1 MLIDLLS
8 TSNYAQYNIKL
19 AHIIGLEGA
28 IYINELLN
36 INEKAVRKSKL
47 KEGAM
52 KLKRSYITQ
61 RTTFSTAK
69 QLDIENRLVDIGL
82 IVRDDLE
89 PDLLSID
96 ISILT
101 SFVMAEDEALIKDI
115 SKIAKKKSSKTLTK
129 AEEDLIKLKNIVK
142 VDNDELRR
150 AYYEWI
156 ETMYL
161 KQGWLSQKAIGI
173 AQYIVDQFANHN
185 LDIALK
191 VIEIASTN
199 GYKDMQWAINKYNAN
214 YAVQQTINPAV
225 MNFEVDSTQA
235 LGEDIF

>member
-1 MLIDLLS
+1 MLIDLVS

-28 IYINELLN
+28 IYVNELLN

-61 RTTFSTAK
+61 RTTFSSTK
-69 QLDIENRLVDIGL
+69 QLEIENRLVDIGL
-82 IVRDDLE
+82 IVRDPLE

-96 ISILT
+96 IGILT
-101 SFVMAEDEALIKDI
+101 GLVMAEDETLIKDI
-115 SKIAKKKSSKTLTK
+115 SKIAKKKGSKALTK
-129 AEEDLIKLKNIVK
+129 SEEDLIKLKNVVK
-142 VDNDELRR
+142 VENDELRK

-156 ETMYL
+156 ETIYL
-161 KQGWLSQKAIGI
+161 KFGWCSQRAIGL
-173 AQYIVDQFANHN
+173 AQYAIDQFADHN

-191 VIEIASTN
+191 VIEIASVN
-199 GYKDMQWAINKYNAN
+199 GYKDMQWAINKYQSN
-214 YAVQQTINPAV
+214 YNVQYALNEAQLNI
-225 MNFEVDSTQA
+225 EVDSEAA